1 MLKIFICEDNNEY
14 RKEVEKIIEN
24 VLIIENYDIEI
35 KKISRESNE
44 ILNSIDRV
52 NETGIYFLDI
62 DLGTDINGI
71 ELASK
76 IREIDPTGFIFFITT
91 HGEMS
96 WLTIKYKVEAM
107 DYIIKEEVE
116 NLNEKLHEC
125 IKEAIKRYEINKDEN
140 KIFVAKSRDKVIRV
154 QYEEIMFFETS
165 QTIHK
170 VKLHSVNRQ
179 VEFYAKMK
187 DLEKEV
193 GDKFVRCHNS
203 YLINKDKI
211 KEIDIKNRTITMSNG
226 ETCLVSDKGMKLLR
240 K

>member
-24 VLIIENYDIEI
+24 ILIIENYDIEI
-35 KKISRESNE
+35 KKIYRESNE

-76 IREIDPTGFIFFITT
+76 IREIDPTGFIVFITT

-96 WLTIKYKVEAM
+96 WLTFKYKVEAM